1 MTRQTLG
8 VGHGMG
14 EVADAIG
21 MRADECSAACAP
33 TTSMWRQ
40 LEDGLWAF
48 SERPGSLRVIE
59 RCGDAEYIV
68 HSGHRSQL
76 GRFPSLSVAMSAAAA
91 GVPAA
96 VA

>member
-1 MTRQTLG
+1 
-8 VGHGMG
+8 MG
-14 EVADAIG
+14 EVADARG

-59 RCGDAEYIV
+59 RRADGEYV
-68 HSGHRSQL
+68 VFSGHRSQL
-76 GRFPSLSVAMSAAAA
+76 GRFPSLTVAMSAATD

>member
-1 MTRQTLG
+1 
-8 VGHGMG
+8 MG
-14 EVADAIG
+14 EIADART
-21 MRADECSAACAP
+21 MRAEECPCSTAP

-48 SERPGSLRVIE
+48 SVRPGSLRVIE
-59 RCGDAEYIV
+59 RCGDGEYVV

-76 GRFPSLSVAMSAAAA
+76 GRFPTLSVAMSAAAA
-91 GVPAA
+91 GMPAA

>member
-1 MTRQTLG
+1 
-8 VGHGMG
+8 MG
-14 EVADAIG
+14 EVADA
-21 MRADECSAACAP
+21 MAVRADECSCAP
-33 TTSMWRQ
+33 AASMWRQ

-59 RCGDAEYIV
+59 RCGDAEYVV

>member
-1 MTRQTLG
+1 
-8 VGHGMG
+8 MG
-14 EVADAIG
+14 EIADA
-21 MRADECSAACAP
+21 RSKRVAEECSCSSTPA
-33 TTSMWRQ
+33 TSMWRQ

-59 RCGDAEYIV
+59 RCGDDYVV
-68 HSGHRSQL
+68 HCGHRSEL
-76 GRFPSLSVAMSAAAA
+76 GRFPTLSVAMSAATA